1 MYKKLS
7 LLLNV
12 NITVSTIKQ
21 TFNQGGRKVSVKW
34 CNHLDKKNNAIS
46 DGLNKCGT
54 NKMNYYYK
62 KKRVDHL

>member
-7 LLLNV
+7 LLLTV

-34 CNHLDKKNNAIS
+34 CNHLDKK
-46 DGLNKCGT
+46 K
-54 NKMNYYYK
+54 
-62 KKRVDHL
+62 